1 MHIIIIGAG
10 PGGYETAV
18 EAAKKGIEVTLV
30 SEGPVG
36 GTCLNEGCI
45 PTKTLWKSA
54 SLLEEMRR
62 AAEFGISAGTPGTD
76 AADGAATPSIDLEK
90 AMERKEAV
98 TTQLR
103 AGIEFLLKNK
113 LIRLV
118 RGHASFKAA
127 EKGVCVTGSGAEGEC
142 EEICADKAIIAS
154 GSTPATLPVEG
165 KDLPGVLNSSELL
178 DIREI
183 PRRLCI
189 IGAGVIGLEFASI
202 FRSFGSEVAVVEYCR
217 DILPRFDTDLA
228 KRLKQQL
235 GKKGISIETS
245 AAVQSIVAGE
255 DGSLRVNY
263 LKKDK
268 ECSIEADRVLMAVG
282 RRPRVDSL
290 NLEAVGVEYGPKGIV
305 TDGCMRTSNPDI
317 YAIGDVRGKMMLAH
331 VASFEGKRALNSIL
345 GEDADDGIDFGIIPA
360 AVFTLPEAATVGLS
374 EDECKLAGRAV
385 RCSKSQY
392 RSNGKALSLGESEGW
407 CKIVSDAESGEILG
421 CHLFGAHASDLVH
434 EIAALMKCHAGLDDL
449 HSLIHAH
456 PTLAEVLMATE

>member
-54 SLLEEMRR
+54 LLLEEMRR
-62 AAEFGISAGTPGTD
+62 SAEFGISTGTPGIN
-76 AADGAATPSIDLEK
+76 AEDGAVAPSIDLEK

-98 TTQLR
+98 TAQLR

-127 EKGVCVTGSGAEGEC
+127 EKGVCVTVCEAEGEC

-245 AAVQSIVAGE
+245 AAVQSIGAGE

-434 EIAALMKCHAGLDDL
+434 EIAALMKCHAGLGEL

-456 PTLAEVLMATE
+456 PTLAEVLMAAE

>member
-76 AADGAATPSIDLEK
+76 AEDGAVAPSIDLEK

-98 TTQLR
+98 TAQLR

-127 EKGVCVTGSGAEGEC
+127 EKGVCVTVCGAKGEC

-235 GKKGISIETS
+235 GKKGINIETS

-268 ECSIEADRVLMAVG
+268 ECSIEVDKVLMAVG

-290 NLEAVGVEYGPKGIV
+290 NLEAAGVEYGPKGIV
-305 TDGCMRTSNPDI
+305 TDGCMRTSNPYI

-456 PTLAEVLMATE
+456 PTLAEVLMAAE

>member
-18 EAAKKGIEVTLV
+18 EAAKRGIEVTLV

-62 AAEFGISAGTPGTD
+62 ADEFGISAGTPGID
-76 AADGAATPSIDLEK
+76 AADSAVVPSIDLEK

-98 TTQLR
+98 TAQLR

-127 EKGVCVTGSGAEGEC
+127 EKGVCVTVCGAEGEC
-142 EEICADKAIIAS
+142 EICADKAIIAS

-245 AAVQSIVAGE
+245 AAVQSITAGE

-290 NLEAVGVEYGPKGIV
+290 NLEAAGVEYGPKGIV

-456 PTLAEVLMATE
+456 PTLAEVLMAAE

>member
-1 MHIIIIGAG
+1 M
-10 PGGYETAV
+10 T
-18 EAAKKGIEVTLV
+18 
-30 SEGPVG
+30 
-36 GTCLNEGCI
+36 
-45 PTKTLWKSA
+45 
-54 SLLEEMRR
+54 
-62 AAEFGISAGTPGTD
+62 
-76 AADGAATPSIDLEK
+76 
-90 AMERKEAV
+90 
-98 TTQLR
+98 
-103 AGIEFLLKNK
+103 
-113 LIRLV
+113 
-118 RGHASFKAA
+118 
-127 EKGVCVTGSGAEGEC
+127 VCGAEGEC

-245 AAVQSIVAGE
+245 AAVQSITAVE

-268 ECSIEADRVLMAVG
+268 ECSIEADKVLMAVG

-456 PTLAEVLMATE
+456 PTLAEVLMAAE